1 MDRGACEAT
10 VHGVARVRHDLAT
23 KPPRTTSQ
31 YSCVCVY
38 VVCLPTHPSKNF
50 AFLKKENSES
60 MSGRTSGSQIGIP
73 GKSEN
78 RQQPSWTYALAG
90 AVLLSQCCIFLLL
103 FSAVGTSSGE
113 TGGHTWQW
121 FCRIRVGTRSCASAR
136 LSPWGTPWVSRDQL
150 RPLLASV
157 SRPALNT
164 PCLDLGSVLGPSLC
178 LRHSFDPGASV
189 FWGQKIQGEECPCL
203 SVSQISA
210 ASKCRP
216 GPWDS
221 GVPPLQEAALSA
233 CFLCPGQSPQRMEL
247 TPGASPLLLS
257 VPQWPSSTR

>member
-1 MDRGACEAT
+1 
-10 VHGVARVRHDLAT
+10 
-23 KPPRTTSQ
+23 
-31 YSCVCVY
+31 
-38 VVCLPTHPSKNF
+38 
-50 AFLKKENSES
+50 
-60 MSGRTSGSQIGIP
+60 MSGCTAGSLIGIP

-78 RQQPSWTYALAG
+78 RQHPSLTYVLAG
-90 AVLLSQCCIFLLL
+90 AVLLSQCSIFLLL
-103 FSAVGTSSGE
+103 FSVVGTSSGE

-121 FCRIRVGTRSCASAR
+121 FCRIRVETRSCASAR
-136 LSPWGTPWVSRDQL
+136 LSPWGTRWVSRDQL

-164 PCLDLGSVLGPSLC
+164 LCLDFGSVLGPSLC

-189 FWGQKIQGEECPCL
+189 FWGQKIQGKECPSCL

-210 ASKCRP
+210 VSECRP

-221 GVPPLQEAALSA
+221 SVLPLQEAALSGW
-233 CFLCPGQSPQRMEL
+233 FLCWGQSPQQMEL
-247 TPGASPLLLS
+247 TPGASSLLLLL